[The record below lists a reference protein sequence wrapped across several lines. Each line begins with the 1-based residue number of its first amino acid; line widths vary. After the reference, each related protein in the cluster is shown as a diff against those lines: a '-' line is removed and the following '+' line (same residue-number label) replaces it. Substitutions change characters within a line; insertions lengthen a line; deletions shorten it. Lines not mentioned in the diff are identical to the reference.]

1 MIDHIINIKV
11 KDLAK
16 LFLVHGEQLRKPFY
30 GDKKTNTKVVVEDGG
45 FEVEFINE
53 GIKIN
58 KRENDGNHINS

>member
-16 LFLVHGEQLRKPFY
+16 LFLIYGEQLRKPI
-30 GDKKTNTKVVVEDGG
+30 GDKKTNTKVVVEDSE
-45 FEVEFINE
+45 FEVEFISE

-58 KRENDGNHINS
+58 KREKDGNHINS